1 MRINELK
8 PILDTDLERVEKKET
23 ELSRFIKTK
32 EELEKECE
40 GKSEKEIVEYCDELI
55 SKIRYCEQELDELY
69 RRFIRDLG
77 KGDKLL
83 EELSNWNEKKVY
95 KKWFNEIIKK
105 CLRGIARRAR
115 LKHKVKKAEKAEA
128 KTGTE
133 TGTGTGT
140 NNTSPTEPI
149 PAPVSS
155 EAGSVPPASSG
166 GEGDAPNAGE
176 GEKEPHLAPPVEV

>member
-1 MRINELK
+1 M
-8 PILDTDLERVEKKET
+8 
-23 ELSRFIKTK
+23 
-32 EELEKECE
+32 
-40 GKSEKEIVEYCDELI
+40 
-55 SKIRYCEQELDELY
+55 
-69 RRFIRDLG
+69 
-77 KGDKLL
+77 
-83 EELSNWNEKKVY
+83 SNWNEKKVY

-133 TGTGTGT
+133 TGTGT

-176 GEKEPHLAPPVEV
+176 GEL